1 MNELQNRPENQ
12 NREVL
17 EARQLQRLQHL
28 LQEVSTSNPFWV
40 KKWKSAEISVQ
51 SIQSLSDLQKL
62 PVTTKKELVEDH
74 LALLPYGSNLTYPV
88 EKYTRMHQTSG
99 TTGSP
104 MRWLDTKASWDWFGE
119 CWAQIYR
126 MVGLY
131 PEDRLFFPFSFGP
144 FVGFWAA
151 FEGAARLENF
161 CLAGGGMGSEARLQM
176 ILDNRIT
183 VVCCTPTYA
192 LRLAEVAEAE
202 NINLAASRVRAL
214 IVAGE
219 PGGNIEAT
227 KLRIG
232 QAWGARVFDHWGMTE
247 IGALGIEPLEN
258 PGGLNILETE
268 CIAEIVDPHTLQ
280 PVKKGEQG
288 ELLITNLGRIG
299 SPLIRYRTGD
309 LVCEDTT
316 PCPSGR
322 SLLRL
327 KGGILGRAD
336 DMVII
341 RGNNV
346 FPSSLE
352 AILRTFDQVA
362 EYRIEVHT
370 IRSMQHMNIE
380 LEPIE
385 AISTEEQQ
393 KQVVSEVSNAI
404 KDRLNFHAE
413 VSMVAHGALPRF
425 ELKGRRFFKMD

>member
-1 MNELQNRPENQ
+1 MNAPVTEPENL
-12 NREVL
+12 NREAL
-17 EARQLQRLQHL
+17 QARQLQRLQHL
-28 LQEVSTSNPFWV
+28 VKEVSTTNQFWQ
-40 KKWKSAEISVQ
+40 KKWSAAGVDVN

-62 PVTTKKELVEDH
+62 PITTKSELVEDH
-74 LALLPYGSNLTYPV
+74 MAHAPYGTNLTYPI
-88 EKYTRMHQTSG
+88 ENYTRMHQTSG

-104 MRWLDTKASWDWFGE
+104 MRWLDTSASWDWFGE

-151 FEGAARLENF
+151 FEGATRRGNF

-176 ILDNRIT
+176 ILDNKIT
-183 VVCCTPTYA
+183 AVCCTPTYA

-214 IVAGE
+214 VVAGE

-247 IGALGIEPLEN
+247 IGALGIEPLES
-258 PGGLNILETE
+258 PGSLNILETE
-268 CIAEIVDPHTLQ
+268 CIAEIVNSDTLE
-280 PVKKGEQG
+280 PVAPGEQG
-288 ELLITNLGRIG
+288 ELIITNLGRIG

-309 LVCEDTT
+309 LVSEDTS

-352 AILRTFDQVA
+352 AILRTFDRIA
-362 EYRIEVHT
+362 EYRIEVRT
-370 IRSMQHMNIE
+370 IRSMQHMKIE
-380 LEPIE
+380 LEPTDS
-385 AISTEEQQ
+385 AAADPQRL
-393 KQVVSEVSNAI
+393 VHDVSHAI
-404 KDRLNFHAE
+404 KDRLNFNAE
-413 VSMVAHGALPRF
+413 VITVAPGALPRF
-425 ELKGRRFFKMD
+425 ELKGRRFFKID